1 MKAIMAIN
9 IRSKVD
15 DGYVAHGG
23 YRVIDIDADAFGQP
37 GGDAYTSY
45 TLERLA
51 IEEVFADIAY
61 KKWIALYGDIFD
73 LELGAVMVNVGQYDV
88 IDVDVCKIMTDD
100 EFRQLYL
107 NCLEKEERKA
117 AADLAEISIKEDK

>member
-1 MKAIMAIN
+1 MKAIMSID

-15 DGYVAHGG
+15 DRYVAHGG
-23 YRVIDIDADAFGQP
+23 YRVVDIDADAFGQT
-37 GGDAYTSY
+37 GDAYTSY

-51 IEEVFADIAY
+51 IEEVLADIAY

-73 LELGAVMVNVGQYDV
+73 LELGAVMVNVGQYDA

-117 AADLAEISIKEDK
+117 TADLAEISIKEDK